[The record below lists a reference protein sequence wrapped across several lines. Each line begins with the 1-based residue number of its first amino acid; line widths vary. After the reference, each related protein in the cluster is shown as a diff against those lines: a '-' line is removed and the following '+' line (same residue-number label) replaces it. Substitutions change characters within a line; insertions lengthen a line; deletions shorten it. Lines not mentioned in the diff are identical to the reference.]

1 MRKSN
6 IQRLTA
12 HMSAGLQNIHFEK
25 ERESYCLKNQKGFL
39 VRILKEN
46 ITREKNT
53 RNFLENAENVS
64 IEQIMNVPNIKLK
77 RGLKIG

>member
-1 MRKSN
+1 MWKSN
-6 IQRLTA
+6 IQRLTDRI
-12 HMSAGLQNIHFEK
+12 SEGLQNIHFEK
-25 ERESYCLKNQKGFL
+25 ERENYCLKNQKGFL

-53 RNFLENAENVS
+53 RHSLENVENVS

-77 RGLKIG
+77 RSLKIG

>member
-1 MRKSN
+1 MEIRYTEIN
-6 IQRLTA
+6 RPHI
-12 HMSAGLQNIHFEK
+12 AGLQNIHFEK
-25 ERESYCLKNQKGFL
+25 ERERYCLKNQKGFL

-53 RNFLENAENVS
+53 RHFLENAENVS